1 MRSKRMKTHNKIVIA
16 SQLFERAHEI
26 FESAESE
33 ADFASSL
40 LLAGAVVGIIAP
52 FLAEQGGHPTHDLL
66 ARIANATAEADF
78 NEVRVSAEVQK
89 QYSDMFIALRESKS
103 EYA

>member
-1 MRSKRMKTHNKIVIA
+1 MKTYNKIVIA

-26 FESAESE
+26 SESAESE

-40 LLAGAVVGIIAP
+40 LLAGAVVGMIVP

-66 ARIANATAEADF
+66 AHIA
-78 NEVRVSAEVQK
+78 RPRQRRMKIISMQG
-89 QYSDMFIALRESKS
+89 YSGRHITP
-103 EYA
+103 